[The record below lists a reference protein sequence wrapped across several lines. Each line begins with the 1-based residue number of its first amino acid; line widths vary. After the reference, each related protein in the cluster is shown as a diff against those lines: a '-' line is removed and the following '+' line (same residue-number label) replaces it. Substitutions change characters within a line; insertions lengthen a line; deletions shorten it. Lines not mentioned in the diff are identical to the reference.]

1 MHLLPEHVSPTKQR
15 DEKANET
22 LCYLNSVARADQA
35 LKLDALRGKIAVVV
49 VIAHLLEEAF
59 DVAVVDGNDQLR
71 RYRLGELRRRDLGG
85 PGCRNHQRQ
94 GLDTPEGRRQESERV
109 ARIEEAIVDDIGGVL
124 WQRGGKDFLVV
135 GWHSADRKVLALI
148 APLVQHNRLDALLG
162 KGVLCLAVGDHH
174 RAAQLHDL
182 FQRGHIHMIGLV
194 VRNDNRPHIPERV
207 RRDLALHEREQTRVK
222 QNLVSTLLYHQTRV
236 NKFVDTH
243 RFPVLPLVNIVKN
256 RWLHHTED
264 ILFILPRIGD
274 GEVPHFYQRQLLS
287 LAVLPGDGLHT
298 TPSTGPPPQSS
309 LFRQFHQ

>member
-1 MHLLPEHVSPTKQR
+1 MHLLPEHASPTKQR

-22 LCYLNSVARADQA
+22 LFYLDSVARADQA
-35 LKLDALRGKIAVVV
+35 MKLDALRGKIAVVV

-59 DVAVVDGNDQLR
+59 DVAVVDGNDHLR

-94 GLDTPEGRRQESERV
+94 GLDAPEGRRQGSERV
-109 ARIEEAIVDDIGGVL
+109 ARIEEAIVDDIGGIL

-135 GWHSADRKVLALI
+135 GWHGADRKVLALI

-162 KGVLCLAVGDHH
+162 KGVLCLAVGNHH

-182 FQRGHIHMIGLV
+182 FQRGHIHVIGMV
-194 VRNDNRPHIPERV
+194 VCNDNRPHIPERV
-207 RRDLALHEREQTRVK
+207 RRDLALHEREHTRVK
-222 QNLVSTLLYHQTRV
+222 QNLVSTLLYHQARV

-256 RWLHHTED
+256 MWLPVRK
-264 ILFILPRIGD
+264 I
-274 GEVPHFYQRQLLS
+274 
-287 LAVLPGDGLHT
+287 
-298 TPSTGPPPQSS
+298 SS
-309 LFRQFHQ
+309 LYYHV